1 MRCEMKDPRP
11 NMESVRTDI
20 INLFQEH
27 DLSVPEVM
35 TTLSI
40 LMAQLAVVEEVP
52 KENIL
57 LGMSTTY
64 DITLKQ
70 MRGDKQCH

>member
-1 MRCEMKDPRP
+1 MNDPRP
-11 NMESVRTDI
+11 NMESLRKDI

-27 DLSVPEVM
+27 DLTLSEAM
-35 TTLSI
+35 ATLSI
-40 LMAQLAVVEEVP
+40 LMVQLAVFEDVP

-64 DITLKQ
+64 DLTRKQ
-70 MRGDKQCH
+70 MTGDETCH

>member
-1 MRCEMKDPRP
+1 MKDPRP

-20 INLFQEH
+20 IKLFQEH

-40 LMAQLAVVEEVP
+40 LMVQLAVVEDVP

>member
-1 MRCEMKDPRP
+1 MKDPRP

-57 LGMSTTY
+57 LGVSTTY

>member
-1 MRCEMKDPRP
+1 MKDPRP

>member
-1 MRCEMKDPRP
+1 MKDPRP
-11 NMESVRTDI
+11 NMETVRI
-20 INLFQEH
+20 EILEVFKEH

-40 LMAQLAVVEEVP
+40 LMVQLAVCENVP

-57 LGMSTTY
+57 LGVGMTY
-64 DITLKQ
+64 DITREQ
-70 MRGDKQCH
+70 MTGDEQCH

>member
-1 MRCEMKDPRP
+1 MNDPRP

-20 INLFQEH
+20 IELFQKH

-40 LMAQLAVVEEVP
+40 LMAQLAVLEEVP

-70 MRGDKQCH
+70 MTGEETCH

>member
-1 MRCEMKDPRP
+1 MKDPRP
-11 NMESVRTDI
+11 NMESARTDI
-20 INLFQEH
+20 IKLFQKH
-27 DLSVPEVM
+27 DLSVPEAM

-57 LGMSTTY
+57 LGVSTTY